1 MAQIDISLL
10 GKRYPELNEALFVS
24 ETDIFAI
31 YKDGSPELDRISWVN
46 IQKSFEI
53 KNSKDL
59 IGIALSNNDFLRYST
74 SLGKFTKGTI
84 SLNDIPNLPTSQ
96 ITSGTFVLDRIP
108 ELPISQITNLSNELA
123 SKEPLFLKG
132 DIVSST
138 LTLTG
143 NTGRLFGAG
152 NLGIEFN
159 VNSISGLFAPM
170 NRNLTFI
177 STNEQMKINGL
188 SQVSFDLSENR
199 FIEFDVSIE
208 QYVHPSG
215 FDTLPIG
222 TPLLGAFVISQLNV
236 TNEGHV
242 EDIQIRELTKFD
254 LALGE
259 VDNTSDLNK
268 PISSLTQ
275 EAIDD
280 LDDRFLRKDANDNN
294 GIFTLSLG
302 GLNVQNLTDEL
313 TPNYTLVVMNDGT
326 VRRSNYIGLSDIA
339 NLQDQID
346 NIFVGNLPTDWMYI
360 VRPVQLSYPTN
371 EAMRLDQNRQVSG
384 FIYYSEQTGS
394 FYHKLSTFNNSLVD
408 YQVFGGLTNIT
419 LTGDVTGS
427 GGDFISTT
435 ISANA
440 ITTPKVLNSSITYEK
455 IQNVGANRILGR
467 IGTEG
472 LVQELNPTQ
481 VLDLL
486 DVDAIISSVNNRVGT
501 VYIDPVNLSGIGSEI
516 QQICDWINSNVS
528 VSYTKEFSKINYILQ
543 SSSSNTGFPYTL
555 PLILS

>member
-1 MAQIDISLL
+1 MTQIDISLL

-31 YKDGSPELDRISWVN
+31 YKAGSPELDRISWVN

-59 IGIALSNNDFLRYST
+59 VGIALSNNDFLRYST

-84 SLNDIPNLPTSQ
+84 LLDDIPNFPTSQ

-108 ELPISQITNLSNELA
+108 QLPISQITNLSNELS

-132 DIVSST
+132 NIVSST
-138 LTLTG
+138 LALTG

-159 VNSISGLFAPM
+159 VNSISSLFAPM

-188 SQVSFDLSENR
+188 SEVSFDLSENR

-222 TPLLGAFVISQLNV
+222 TPLLGAFVISQLNI

-254 LALGE
+254 ISLGE
-259 VDNTSDLNK
+259 ADNTSDLNK
-268 PISSLTQ
+268 PISILTQ

-280 LDDRFLRKDANDNN
+280 LDNRFLRKNAIDNN
-294 GIFTLSLG
+294 GVFTLSLG
-302 GLNVQNLTDEL
+302 GLNIQNLADEL
-313 TPNYTLVVMNDGT
+313 SPNYTLVVMNDGT

-339 NLQDQID
+339 NLQNQID
-346 NIFVGNLPTDWMYI
+346 NVFDTLPSDWMFI
-360 VRPVQLSYPTN
+360 VKPIQGSYPTN

-394 FYHKLSTFNNSLVD
+394 FYHKLSTFNSSLVD

-419 LTGDVTGS
+419 LTGDVIGS

-440 ITTPKVLNSSITYEK
+440 ITTPKVLNSNITYEK

-472 LVQELNPTQ
+472 LVQELNATQ
-481 VLDLL
+481 VLSLL

-501 VYIDPVNLSGIGSEI
+501 IYIDPVSLSGVGSEI
-516 QQICDWINSNVS
+516 QQICDWINGNVP
-528 VSYTKEFSKINYILQ
+528 VNYTKEFSKINYILQ
-543 SSSSNTGFPYTL
+543 SSSSNTGFPYAL
-555 PLILS
+555 PLTLS